1 MATDVSA
8 RAPKGIAAAKLA
20 FVAACLCVSACE
32 SPTALID
39 AALTFVEER
48 TRADLINAAFLDQK
62 NGLFR
67 DIAVDVYES
76 EVLLTGS
83 VIEPEVKTDTTI
95 NLQINAAFLDQ
106 KNGLFRDI
114 AVDVYESEV
123 LLTGSVIEPEVKRTA
138 SALVAG
144 IPNVRKVL
152 NEVQVTKGNGIR
164 ETSAD
169 ITLETKIKVALR
181 RTSGVHSVNMRWRSV
196 GGTVYLFGRALSKAE
211 QETAITTINGIDGVK
226 SLVNVQKIV
235 PLGG

>member
-48 TRADLINAAFLDQK
+48 TRADL
-62 NGLFR
+62 
-67 DIAVDVYES
+67 
-76 EVLLTGS
+76 
-83 VIEPEVKTDTTI
+83 KTDTTI

-181 RTSGVHSVNMRWRSV
+181 RASGVHSVNMRWRSV

>member
-48 TRADLINAAFLDQK
+48 TRADL
-62 NGLFR
+62 
-67 DIAVDVYES
+67 
-76 EVLLTGS
+76 
-83 VIEPEVKTDTTI
+83 KTDTTI

-152 NEVQVTKGNGIR
+152 NEVQVTKGIGIR